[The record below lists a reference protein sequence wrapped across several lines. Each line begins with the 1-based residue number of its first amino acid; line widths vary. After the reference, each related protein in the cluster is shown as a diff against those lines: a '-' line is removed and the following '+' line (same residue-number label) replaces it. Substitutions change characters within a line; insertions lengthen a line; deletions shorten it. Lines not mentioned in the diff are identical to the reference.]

1 MKFLIDTLKTF
12 TKFELALWLGSLALI
27 ISSFFLTGNDDYLVL
42 TASLVG
48 ATALIL
54 VSKGNVAGQV
64 LTVAFAVFYGIISFR
79 SRYYGEMITYLGMS
93 APIAVAS
100 VVTWLRHSCKG
111 KDVKVNSLSPRE
123 YLGLFGAGLIVSFVF
138 FFILRAFHTSRLLV
152 STVSVLTSFLASYL
166 TMRRSA
172 YYAVA
177 YAANDVVLV
186 ALWILASLN
195 EVRYLP
201 MVICFLVF
209 LANDLYGFFNWSR
222 TGKRRSKESNA
233 SQRLSLIHI

>member
-1 MKFLIDTLKTF
+1 M
-12 TKFELALWLGSLALI
+12 
-27 ISSFFLTGNDDYLVL
+27 
-42 TASLVG
+42 
-48 ATALIL
+48 
-54 VSKGNVAGQV
+54 
-64 LTVAFAVFYGIISFR
+64 AFAVFYGIISFR

-138 FFILRAFHTSRLLV
+138 FFILRAFHTSRLIV

-177 YAANDVVLV
+177 YAANDVVLRRFMDPRF
-186 ALWILASLN
+186 L
-195 EVRYLP
+195 ERGP
-201 MVICFLVF
+201 VI
-209 LANDLYGFFNWSR
+209 ADGDLFS
-222 TGKRRSKESNA
+222 
-233 SQRLSLIHI
+233 RLSGERSLRFFQLVEDGKAAVERVERIPKASVEMRIDPLPK